1 MNKEEI
7 LQLFYKNKDY
17 SKIKELLKNSNES
30 WSFNMLGD
38 IAIIDIEPEKAFEY
52 YNKAENIFGCA
63 YCKFLEGELEE
74 ALIFATLIRNSSPAA
89 DWLYSI
95 INILQNNLTYFP
107 TYFQIRN
114 FYEQDLEMLYKYKQQ
129 KIVDKLL
136 TVIPLLENIN
146 REIYKYSARVL
157 YNNKYNEQAKCLLLK
172 SLDIWYKDPET
183 HYILGEI
190 YEQEKDLDKAIKS
203 YQKSNEATGEYAPAI
218 RKLNLLT
225 N

>member
-7 LQLFYKNKDY
+7 LQLFYKDKDY

-114 FYEQDLEMLYKYKQQ
+114 FYEQDLEMLLLQNTKALWFQFQ
-129 KIVDKLL
+129 KKKK
-136 TVIPLLENIN
+136 P
-146 REIYKYSARVL
+146 S
-157 YNNKYNEQAKCLLLK
+157 
-172 SLDIWYKDPET
+172 
-183 HYILGEI
+183 
-190 YEQEKDLDKAIKS
+190 
-203 YQKSNEATGEYAPAI
+203 QKSSAIPCCATCRSIWKRRMISTDMP
-218 RKLNLLT
+218 RKSHS
-225 N
+225 